1 MYQQLNIF
9 SFLDKP
15 TEIKTFNPIEEFT
28 LRGSGFANGKKRI
41 QNFFL
46 SNNSIS
52 DRVKFL
58 KNEYGVGGFGMPCD
72 KPFVLHD
79 GWSNASGCQ
88 CQYLNEDMQNVTVDI
103 SYNDLADAIQTLI
116 SDGRYESRYGE

>member
-1 MYQQLNIF
+1 MYQQLDIF

-15 TEIKTFNPIEEFT
+15 TEAKTFNPIEEFA

-46 SNNSIS
+46 SNNGIS

-58 KNEYGVGGFGMPCD
+58 KMNMELA
-72 KPFVLHD
+72 VL
-79 GWSNASGCQ
+79 GC
-88 CQYLNEDMQNVTVDI
+88 
-103 SYNDLADAIQTLI
+103 LATSLL
-116 SDGRYESRYGE
+116 

>member
-1 MYQQLNIF
+1 MYQQLDIF
-9 SFLDKP
+9 AFLNKSTKP
-15 TEIKTFNPIEEFT
+15 KTFNPIGEFA
-28 LRGSGFANGKKRI
+28 LHGSGFANGKKRI

-58 KNEYGVGGFGMPCD
+58 KNEYGVGGFGMSCD
-72 KPFVLHD
+72 KPFVIHD

-103 SYNDLADAIQTLI
+103 SYNDLADVIQALI
-116 SDGRYESRYGE
+116 SDGRYESRCGE

>member
-1 MYQQLNIF
+1 MYQQLDIF

-15 TEIKTFNPIEEFT
+15 TEVKTFNPIEEFA

-46 SNNSIS
+46 SNNGIS

-58 KNEYGVGGFGMPCD
+58 KNEYGVGGFEMPCD

-103 SYNDLADAIQTLI
+103 SYNDLADAIQALI